1 MEVRS
6 FKKKYYFECEL
17 GPRGLGVLR
26 QTRLSFSGTPST
38 PTGTGVGH
46 GIRGGSST
54 FNFSSPTVGQHA
66 RGDLQTAQQNRRMR

>member
-1 MEVRS
+1 MRS

-38 PTGTGVGH
+38 PSRTGDGH
-46 GIRGGSST
+46 GRGGTSYI
-54 FNFSSPTVGQHA
+54 NFSSPTVLGGIYRQLS
-66 RGDLQTAQQNRRMR
+66 RTEKGDEKCTD